1 MLVNGVSITISMWGK
16 PIYTYQ
22 FEVVGEYTPHKKEG
36 WSRPKAET
44 RFDVSKACRGF
55 PLVICVENNE
65 IFKLWSACSRCQ
77 IVNNTWADRK
87 FISSLMTYIRMYSTN
102 GYVSKRQPQ
111 CELSWVSW
119 NIPLTTA
126 EHGLWLNLSKC
137 SATLQ
142 FCLAERTSWQPLPH
156 SHNTVSLLVVN
167 TNRKTEPFTQP
178 APWSSH

>member
-1 MLVNGVSITISMWGK
+1 MG
-16 PIYTYQ
+16 
-22 FEVVGEYTPHKKEG
+22 
-36 WSRPKAET
+36 
-44 RFDVSKACRGF
+44 FDVSKACRGF
-55 PLVICVENNE
+55 PLVIWLKRMKFPSCGMLGQGAKLQITLGLTESLFCHSWP
-65 IFKLWSACSRCQ
+65 IFVC
-77 IVNNTWADRK
+77 
-87 FISSLMTYIRMYSTN
+87 TN
-102 GYVSKRQPQ
+102 GYVSKIHPQ

-142 FCLAERTSWQPLPH
+142 FCLAEGNSWQPLPH